1 MRITR
6 YRIQVTRYKL
16 QVTSNKLPITGYKLK
31 ITNSDRVVG
40 TYISIVQ
47 THQRGHEFFLK
58 KRAIAVLVARRI
70 YA

>member
-1 MRITR
+1 MNCELQDTE
-6 YRIQVTRYKL
+6 YKL
-16 QVTSNKLPITGYKLK
+16 QDINYKSQVTNYQLQV
-31 ITNSDRVVG
+31 TNSDRVVG

-47 THQRGHEFFLK
+47 THRRGHEFFL

>member
-6 YRIQVTRYKL
+6 YRIQVTGYKL

-47 THQRGHEFFLK
+47 THRRGLEYFL